1 MQHVFYADGN
11 PTKISWLIDTNGK
24 LSSQQREHA
33 QLYYDKVSDIQ
44 SKFIAL
50 HVGLFWGIGTFII
63 KNKDTVEIIL
73 DQKEMFDHFSSNKT
87 IDDEFIKKR
96 TGFINQLINQRQ
108 LEIKFTLVTT
118 EKNLA
123 KIK

>member
-11 PTKISWLIDTNGK
+11 SSKISWLIDTNGK

-63 KNKDTVEIIL
+63 KNKDSIEIIL
-73 DQKEMFDHFSSNKT
+73 DQKEMFDHFSENKT

-108 LEIKFTLVTT
+108 LEIKFTLESP

>member
-11 PTKISWLIDTNGK
+11 STKISWLIDTNGK

-63 KNKDTVEIIL
+63 KNKDSIEIVL
-73 DQKEMFDHFSSNKT
+73 DQKEMFDHLSSDKT
-87 IDDEFIKKR
+87 IDDEIIKKELDSS
-96 TGFINQLINQRQ
+96 IN
-108 LEIKFTLVTT
+108 
-118 EKNLA
+118 
-123 KIK
+123 

>member
-11 PTKISWLIDTNGK
+11 STKISWLVDTNGK
-24 LSSQQREHA
+24 VASQQREHA

-50 HVGLFWGIGTFII
+50 HVGLFWSIGTFVI
-63 KNKDTVEIIL
+63 KNKDSIEITL
-73 DQKEMFDHFSSNKT
+73 DQKEMFDHLSSNKI

-108 LEIKFTLVTT
+108 LEIKYTLESP

>member
-11 PTKISWLIDTNGK
+11 PTRISWLIDTNGK

-33 QLYYDKVSDIQ
+33 QLYHNKVSDIQ

-50 HVGLFWGIGTFII
+50 HVGLFWAIGTFII
-63 KNKDTVEIIL
+63 KNKDSVEIIL
-73 DQKEMFDHFSSNKT
+73 DHKEMFDHLLSNKI

-96 TGFINQLINQRQ
+96 TGFINQLINQRE
-108 LEIKFTLVTT
+108 LEIKYTLETT
-118 EKNLA
+118 KKNLA

>member
-11 PTKISWLIDTNGK
+11 STKISWLIDTNGK

-63 KNKDTVEIIL
+63 KNKDSVEIIL
-73 DQKEMFDHFSSNKT
+73 DQKEMFDHLSSNKT

-96 TGFINQLINQRQ
+96 TGFIKQLISQRQ
-108 LEIKFTLVTT
+108 LEIKYSLEST

>member
-11 PTKISWLIDTNGK
+11 PIKISWLIDTNGK

-50 HVGLFWGIGTFII
+50 HVGLFWAIGTFII
-63 KNKDTVEIIL
+63 KNKDSIEIIL
-73 DQKEMFDHFSSNKT
+73 DQKEMFDHLSSDKR

-108 LEIKFTLVTT
+108 LEIKYTLETT

>member
-11 PTKISWLIDTNGK
+11 STKISWLIDTNGK

-63 KNKDTVEIIL
+63 KNKDSIEIIL
-73 DQKEMFDHFSSNKT
+73 DQKEMFDHLSSDKT

-108 LEIKFTLVTT
+108 LEIKYTLETT
-118 EKNLA
+118 ENNLA

>member
-11 PTKISWLIDTNGK
+11 STKISWLIDTNGK

-50 HVGLFWGIGTFII
+50 HVGLFWAIGTFII
-63 KNKDTVEIIL
+63 KNKDSVEIIL
-73 DQKEMFDHFSSNKT
+73 DQKEMFDHLSSNKT

-96 TGFINQLINQRQ
+96 TGFINQLINQRK
-108 LEIKFTLVTT
+108 LEIKYTLDT
-118 EKNLA
+118 EERNLA

>member
-11 PTKISWLIDTNGK
+11 STKISWLIDTDGK
-24 LSSQQREHA
+24 LSSQQREHV
-33 QLYYDKVSDIQ
+33 QLYYDKVSYIQ

-63 KNKDTVEIIL
+63 KNKDSVEIIL
-73 DQKEMFDHFSSNKT
+73 DQKEMFDHLSSNKT

-96 TGFINQLINQRQ
+96 TGFINQLINQRE
-108 LEIKFTLVTT
+108 LEIKFTLESSQKKTRT
-118 EKNLA
+118 K
-123 KIK
+123 

>member
-11 PTKISWLIDTNGK
+11 STKISWLIDTNGK

-63 KNKDTVEIIL
+63 KNKDSIEIVL
-73 DQKEMFDHFSSNKT
+73 DQKEMFEHFSENKT

-96 TGFINQLINQRQ
+96 TRFINQLINQRQ
-108 LEIKFTLVTT
+108 LEIKYTLEIT
-118 EKNLA
+118 ENNLA

>member
-1 MQHVFYADGN
+1 MQHVFFCRWKFN
-11 PTKISWLIDTNGK
+11 QNLWLIDTNGK
-24 LSSQQREHA
+24 ISSQQREHA

-50 HVGLFWGIGTFII
+50 HVGLFWGIRTFII
-63 KNKDTVEIIL
+63 RNKDSVKIIL
-73 DQKEMFDHFSSNKT
+73 DDKEMFDHLSSNK
-87 IDDEFIKKR
+87 IINDEFIKTR
-96 TGFINQLINQRQ
+96 TGFINQLINQRE
-108 LEIKFTLVTT
+108 LEIKYILETT

>member
-33 QLYYDKVSDIQ
+33 QLYYDRVSDIQ

-63 KNKDTVEIIL
+63 KNKDTIEIIL
-73 DQKEMFDHFSSNKT
+73 DQKEMFDHLSSEKI

-96 TGFINQLINQRQ
+96 TGFIKQLINQRQ
-108 LEIKFTLVTT
+108 LEIKYTLETV

>member
-11 PTKISWLIDTNGK
+11 SAKISWLIDTDGK

-63 KNKDTVEIIL
+63 KNKDSVEVIL
-73 DQKEMFDHFSSNKT
+73 DQKEMFDHLSSNKT

-96 TGFINQLINQRQ
+96 TGFINQLINQRE
-108 LEIKFTLVTT
+108 LEIKFTLESS